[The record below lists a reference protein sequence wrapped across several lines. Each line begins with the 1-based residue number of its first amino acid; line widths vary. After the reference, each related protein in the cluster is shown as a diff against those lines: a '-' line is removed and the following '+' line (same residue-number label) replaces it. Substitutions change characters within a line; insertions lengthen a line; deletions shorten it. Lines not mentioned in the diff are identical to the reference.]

1 MPTHP
6 QTRWRIV
13 RKVVP
18 AVVIAGLLAAGGL
31 GYGGYV
37 AAADDVNLSVDGQ
50 PTRFTT
56 HAGTVADVL
65 RDQGVTVNDRDDVQ
79 PSLTSEVAG
88 PTTITVNFARQLTIT
103 VDGKKDSYWTTA
115 RSVDEA
121 LQEMNIPASAK
132 LSTSRGAKINRD
144 GIHIKVDTSKTAT
157 ITAGGKTLKVTSTG
171 RTIADALKQAKVAY
185 DKDDQVSPKPAT
197 ALKDKAKIV
206 VKIVEVKK
214 ATKKLEHEYKT
225 IEKETDSLE
234 KGESKTDTTGI
245 TGITEE
251 VWQYVYVDGKQTEK
265 RKLSSKVVK
274 KKRDKIV
281 LIGTKE
287 PEKPKDDSDDDAKK
301 DDDSGNND
309 DSDNN
314 DDSGDSGND
323 DEPKNDEA
331 SGKSGTCEASY
342 YWQGQMTA
350 NGEQFNTNDFTAAHK
365 SLPFN
370 SRVKVTNLNNGKSTT
385 VRINDRGPYISGRC
399 LDLSRAAMEAIGG
412 TGAGVVDVKY
422 TVL

>member
-50 PTRFTT
+50 STRFTT

-65 RDQGVTVNDRDDVQ
+65 RDQGIAVNDRDDVQ
-79 PSLTSEVAG
+79 PSLNSEVAG

-103 VDGKKDSYWTTA
+103 VDGKKDAYWTTA

-121 LQEMNIPASAK
+121 LQEMNIPATAK
-132 LSTSRGAKINRD
+132 LSTSRGAKISRD
-144 GIHIKVDTSKTAT
+144 GIHIKVDTSKSAT
-157 ITAGGKTLKVTSTG
+157 IVAGGKTFKITTTG
-171 RTIADALKQAKVAY
+171 RTIADALKKAKVAY
-185 DKDDQVSPKPAT
+185 DKDDQVSPKPSA
-197 ALKDKAKIV
+197 ALVDKAKIV
-206 VKIVEVKK
+206 VKVIEVKK
-214 ATKKLEHEYKT
+214 ATKKIEHEYET
-225 IEKETDSLE
+225 IEKKTDSLE
-234 KGESKTDTTGI
+234 KGETKTDTSGI

-265 RKLSSKVVK
+265 RKLSSKVIK

-281 LIGTKE
+281 LVGTKE
-287 PEKPKDDSDDDAKK
+287 PKQ
-301 DDDSGNND
+301 D

-314 DDSGDSGND
+314 DDSNNDDSGDSGDSGND

-331 SGKSGTCEASY
+331 SGESGSCKASY

-370 SRVKVTNLNNGKSTT
+370 SRVKVTNLNNGKSTV

-399 LDLSRAAMEAIGG
+399 LDLSRAAMQAIGG
-412 TGAGVVDVKY
+412 TGAGVVPVKY
-422 TVL
+422 KVL

>member
-1 MPTHP
+1 MLTHP

-65 RDQGVTVNDRDDVQ
+65 RDQGIAVNDRDDVQ

-132 LSTSRGAKINRD
+132 LSTSRGAKISRD
-144 GIHIKVDTSKTAT
+144 GIHIKVDTSKSAT
-157 ITAGGKTLKVTSTG
+157 VVAGGKTFKITTTG
-171 RTIADALKQAKVAY
+171 RTIADALKKAKVAY
-185 DKDDQVSPKPAT
+185 DKDDQVSPKPSA
-197 ALKDKAKIV
+197 ALVDKAKIV
-206 VKIVEVKK
+206 VKIIEVKK

-225 IEKETDSLE
+225 IEKKTDSLE
-234 KGESKTDTTGI
+234 KGETKTDTSGI

-265 RKLSSKVVK
+265 KLLSSKVIK

-281 LIGTKE
+281 LVGTKE
-287 PEKPKDDSDDDAKK
+287 PKKSDDSDDSK
-301 DDDSGNND
+301 ND
-309 DSDNN
+309 DSDSN

-323 DEPKNDEA
+323 DEPKNDDA
-331 SGKSGTCEASY
+331 SGESGSCKASY

-370 SRVKVTNLNNGKSTT
+370 SRVRVTNLNNGKSTT

-412 TGAGVVDVKY
+412 TGAGVVPVKY
-422 TVL
+422 KVL

>member
-1 MPTHP
+1 M
-6 QTRWRIV
+6 
-13 RKVVP
+13 
-18 AVVIAGLLAAGGL
+18 IAGLLAAGGL

-65 RDQGVTVNDRDDVQ
+65 RDQGIAVNDRDDVQ

-132 LSTSRGAKINRD
+132 LSTSRGAKISRD
-144 GIHIKVDTSKTAT
+144 GIHIKVDTSKSAT
-157 ITAGGKTLKVTSTG
+157 VVAGGKTFKITTTG
-171 RTIADALKQAKVAY
+171 RTIADALKKAKVAY
-185 DKDDQVSPKPAT
+185 DKDDQVSPKPSA
-197 ALKDKAKIV
+197 ALVDKAKIV
-206 VKIVEVKK
+206 VKIIEVKK

-225 IEKETDSLE
+225 IEKKTDSLE
-234 KGESKTDTTGI
+234 KGETKTDTSGI

-251 VWQYVYVDGKQTEK
+251 IWQYVYVDGKQTEK
-265 RKLSSKVVK
+265 KLLSSKVIK

-281 LIGTKE
+281 LVGTKE
-287 PEKPKDDSDDDAKK
+287 PKKSDDSDDSK
-301 DDDSGNND
+301 ND
-309 DSDNN
+309 DSDSN

-323 DEPKNDEA
+323 DEPKNDDA
-331 SGKSGTCEASY
+331 SGESGSCKASY

-370 SRVKVTNLNNGKSTT
+370 SRVRVTNLNNGKSTT

-412 TGAGVVDVKY
+412 TGAGVVPVKY
-422 TVL
+422 KVL

>member
-50 PTRFTT
+50 STRFTT

-65 RDQGVTVNDRDDVQ
+65 RDQGIAVNDRDDVQ
-79 PSLTSEVAG
+79 PSLTAEVAG

-121 LQEMNIPASAK
+121 LQEMNIPATAK
-132 LSTSRGAKINRD
+132 LSTSRGAKISRD
-144 GIHIKVDTSKTAT
+144 GIHIKVDTSKSAT
-157 ITAGGKTLKVTSTG
+157 IVAAGKTFKITSTG

-185 DKDDQVSPKPAT
+185 DKDDQVSPKPSS
-197 ALKDKAKIV
+197 ALRDKAKIV

-214 ATKKLEHEYKT
+214 ATKKIEHEYKT
-225 IEKETDSLE
+225 IEKKTDSLE
-234 KGESKTDTTGI
+234 KGETKTDTSGI

-251 VWQYVYVDGKQTEK
+251 VWEYVYVDGKQTEK
-265 RKLSSKVVK
+265 RKLSSKVIK

-281 LIGTKE
+281 LVGTKE
-287 PEKPKDDSDDDAKK
+287 PKQ
-301 DDDSGNND
+301 D

-314 DDSGDSGND
+314 DDSGNDSGDSGGSSND

-331 SGKSGTCEASY
+331 SGDSGTCKASY

-370 SRVKVTNLNNGKSTT
+370 SRVKVTNLNNGKSTV

-399 LDLSRAAMEAIGG
+399 LDLSRAAMQAIGG
-412 TGAGVVDVKY
+412 TGAGVVPVKY
-422 TVL
+422 KVL

>member
-1 MPTHP
+1 M
-6 QTRWRIV
+6 
-13 RKVVP
+13 
-18 AVVIAGLLAAGGL
+18 IAGLLTAGGL

-50 PTRFTT
+50 STRFTT

-65 RDQGVTVNDRDDVQ
+65 RDQGIAVNDRDDVQ

-103 VDGKKDSYWTTA
+103 IDGKKDSYWTTA

-132 LSTSRGAKINRD
+132 LSTSRGAKIDRT

-157 ITAGGKTLKVTSTG
+157 IVAGGKTLKVTSTG

-185 DKDDQVSPKPAT
+185 DKDDQVSPKPSS
-197 ALKDKAKIV
+197 ALRDKAKIV

-214 ATKKLEHEYKT
+214 ATKKIEHEFKT
-225 IEKETDSLE
+225 IEKETASLE
-234 KGESKTDTTGI
+234 KGETKTDTTGI

-251 VWQYVYVDGKQTEK
+251 VWQYVYVDGKETEK
-265 RKLSSKVVK
+265 RKLSSKVLK

-281 LIGTKE
+281 LVGTKE
-287 PEKPKDDSDDDAKK
+287 PKKSDDSN
-301 DDDSGNND
+301 DDSKND
-309 DSDNN
+309 DSDSN
-314 DDSGDSGND
+314 DDSGDSGGSGND

-370 SRVKVTNLNNGKSTT
+370 SRVRVTNLNNGKSTV

-399 LDLSRAAMEAIGG
+399 LDLSRAAMKAIGG
-412 TGAGVVDVKY
+412 TSAGVVPVKY
-422 TVL
+422 KVL